1 MSAQQL
7 PVAAMPWPDG
17 WAFDMHDGGAPVV
30 PAPTPAPAPAP
41 AGGEKKTFGT
51 VDEAV
56 QELERRAQERRA
68 NRKAEKAERDE
79 EVAAKRKKAAAQ
91 LRGMEAELDQDEED
105 DAPGGKPKGTE
116 PLEGDE
122 DDVDQAKRKKAA
134 KAAKNSDADDD
145 GDEADDDGDH
155 DDSDDADDD
164 VPADDED
171 DDGDGDEDDDGD
183 EKSLKKAEKLK
194 VGDTEV
200 EIPKGTP
207 KAAVEAIKSLQHR
220 LIADHTRK
228 TQEVAQARNMLT
240 QRAQQ
245 TDQMVNQ
252 ALHAQQVI
260 VQMAQQMIG
269 QPPPLELAQHDIQQY
284 TIQKAL
290 YEQRVAQ
297 LQGLGGQTQQLRA
310 AQEQQQQQHR
320 AQVMQQEMQHMVRF
334 MPALAKPE
342 ARQRFMTEA
351 SAVAARS
358 GFSPQDVAAVA
369 DHRMLHLLGRLIQ
382 AENQL
387 AAYGKAGD
395 STKARLRNTPPRVKS
410 SDTSQASQGKGANAA
425 RAKQEFMRSKR
436 SLQDLRRYINATSS

>member
-1 MSAQQL
+1 MSARQL
-7 PVAAMPWPDG
+7 PVPATPWPAG
-17 WAFDMHDGGAPVV
+17 WAFDLDDGGAP
-30 PAPTPAPAPAP
+30 AAPAPPQPSPAP
-41 AGGEKKTFGT
+41 PPGGDKKTFGT

-56 QELERRAQERRA
+56 QEMERRAQERRA
-68 NRKAEKAERDE
+68 ARKADKAERDD
-79 EVAAKRKKAAAQ
+79 EVAAKRRKAAAQ
-91 LRGMEAELDQDEED
+91 LQGMEDELDDDE

-116 PLEGDE
+116 PLEDGD
-122 DDVDQAKRKKAA
+122 DDPDQPKRKKAT
-134 KAAKNSDADDD
+134 KADKNSDADDD
-145 GDEADDDGDH
+145 GDQ
-155 DDSDDADDD
+155 DDSDDAADD
-164 VPADDED
+164 VPADDGD
-171 DDGDGDEDDDGD
+171 DDADGDEDDDGD

-228 TQEVAQARNMLT
+228 TQEVAQARTMLME
-240 QRAQQ
+240 RAQQ

-297 LQGLGGQTQQLRA
+297 LQGLGGHTQQLRA
-310 AQEQQQQQHR
+310 AQERQQQQHR
-320 AQVMQQEMQHMVRF
+320 AQVLQQEAQHMVRH
-334 MPALAKPE
+334 MPLLAKPE
-342 ARQRFMTEA
+342 ARQRFMAEA

-358 GFSPQDVAAVA
+358 GFSPQDVAAVG

-382 AENQL
+382 AEAQL
-387 AAYGKAGD
+387 AAFSKAGE
-395 STKARLRNTPPRVKS
+395 STKARLKNTPPRVKS
-410 SDTSQASQGKGANAA
+410 SDTSQADQGKGKKAE

-436 SLQDLRRYINATSS
+436 TLQDVRRYANATSS